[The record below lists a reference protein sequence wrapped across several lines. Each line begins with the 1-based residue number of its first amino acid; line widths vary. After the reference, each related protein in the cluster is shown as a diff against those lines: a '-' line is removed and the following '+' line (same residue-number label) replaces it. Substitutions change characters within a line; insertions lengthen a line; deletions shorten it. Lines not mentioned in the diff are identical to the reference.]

1 MFLLFMPWGLISGFL
16 AVNAL
21 LTFIMVPYAS
31 DPVLGVSYRGKGD
44 ACFIKALFSP
54 GIVLYPCIIQK
65 KILSEVLLHKDKR
78 MKTPLKCQYLF
89 NMYTTWLSVLRW
101 KTHDDWKIWPILPPW
116 HFHVDLAQQVYS
128 SHRLYLICNIFTHIK
143 RHRSIKKKS
152 VYLLKRHKFHISI

>member
-65 KILSEVLLHKDKR
+65 KNSLWGPPSQRQADENS
-78 MKTPLKCQYLF
+78 LKMSVFVQYLHNLTVSVEMENTRWLTNLTNSATMTLSYRPCTPSVQITPAVF
-89 NMYTTWLSVLRW
+89 NM
-101 KTHDDWKIWPILPPW
+101 
-116 HFHVDLAQQVYS
+116 
-128 SHRLYLICNIFTHIK
+128 
-143 RHRSIKKKS
+143 
-152 VYLLKRHKFHISI
+152 